1 MQLGNRKSA
10 TCKKKGHNFTQ
21 FSSATKS
28 SPLCQQHFMQLL
40 LKPET
45 KGHHAYL
52 QNGMTLEGSQS
63 VTLESMIS
71 GLSLTS
77 Q

>member
-10 TCKKKGHNFTQ
+10 TCKKRVLT
-21 FSSATKS
+21 
-28 SPLCQQHFMQLL
+28 SPNLVVQQNLHHFMQLL

-71 GLSLTS
+71 GAV
-77 Q
+77 